1 MTKHECLDCGHHW
14 MEPPPGDE
22 SGAHLPESFWAARP
36 MFTHIRQAAHSR
48 ARSGDAYLGAVLARI
63 AAITHPSIRL
73 PAIVAAPAPLTLY
86 VAQVGRSG
94 LGKSSTVS
102 GAMELIPYEGNQVA
116 DNMPLGSGEGLIEL
130 FYDMIME
137 EDANGKMKPV
147 KRQTRHGAFIYLDE
161 GQALAEL
168 GNRKGSTLLPMLRT
182 AWSGVVL
189 GTSNASVETKRKLAA
204 GSYAIGLVIAFQP
217 SKAAELLADTAG
229 GTPQRF
235 EWVEGTDPTVPDIL
249 PEWPGPLGWQ
259 HPHLLGYTS
268 TIHPRL
274 MDVPESI
281 AEPIRRQAI
290 ALTRGELQPDELDSH
305 ATLARLKIAGLFA
318 VLDSR
323 VNITEEDWELAR
335 IFQRTSHHVRSIVL
349 ATVQIE
355 QRQLAEAATARHVSR
370 EGAVVDDQVNRAVH
384 RMARAIGRH
393 VHAANCEDGCRK
405 RCISRAPASRDRAV
419 ATVDDAVTEAVK
431 WKWIDVVGDVIKP
444 GEARPA

>member
-14 MEPPPGDE
+14 PDPPPDD
-22 SGAHLPESFWAARP
+22 SGAHLPESFWAARLA
-36 MFTHIRQAAHSR
+36 FAHIRQAAHSR
-48 ARSGDAYLGAVLARI
+48 ARSADAYFGAILARL
-63 AAITHPSIRL
+63 AAITHPSIRI
-73 PAIVAAPAPLTLY
+73 PPIVAAPSPLTFY

-102 GAMELIPYEGNQVA
+102 GAMELLPYEGHEVA

-130 FYDMIME
+130 FYDLVDE
-137 EDANGKMKPV
+137 VGSDGKVRKV
-147 KRQTRHGAFIYLDE
+147 KRQTRHGAFVYLDE

-189 GTSNASVETKRKLAA
+189 GTSNASVETKRRLAA

-217 SKAAELLADTAG
+217 TKAAELLADTAG

-235 EWVEGTDPTVPDIL
+235 EWMQGTDPTLPDVL
-249 PEWPGPLGWQ
+249 PPWPGPLEWR
-259 HPHLLGYTS
+259 HPHLIGYAS

-274 MDVPESI
+274 MEVPESI
-281 AEPIRRQAI
+281 AAPIRQQAI
-290 ALTRGELQPDELDSH
+290 ALTRGEFQPDELDSH
-305 ATLARLKIAGLFA
+305 ATLARLKVAGLLA
-318 VLDSR
+318 VLDER
-323 VNITEEDWELAR
+323 VNITDEDWELAGV
-335 IFQRTSHHVRSIVL
+335 FQRTSHHVRAIVL

-370 EGAVVDDQVNRAVH
+370 EGAVVDDQVARAVD

-393 VHAANCEDGCRK
+393 VHKEQCEAGCK
-405 RCISRAPASRDRAV
+405 IRCIRHCVAGRDRQV
-419 ATVDDAVTEAVK
+419 ASIDDALARAALLKWITIVDDIV
-431 WKWIDVVGDVIKP
+431 KP
-444 GEARPA
+444 GEARPT